1 MSTNVASF
9 KDLKPAYLKRQ
20 ITRADATPRAE
31 SIISDMADGNLVT
44 EFFFLFAG
52 FDYSESHLILALI
65 GIMGDGQDSIELYD
79 KDVAKIAGCDERTVQ
94 RWRKAYME
102 KAQKKNFWPMG
113 IEQGA
118 YVSGEKRYLPT
129 KYRITFADA
138 LEQAVAHAR
147 ASAEYRS
154 GDRLQAI
161 EKAARLFYDD
171 IPQAP
176 PSLRKGKRT
185 QSIQTPLSH
194 LTGAAKK
201 LTSAKVTLQD
211 MPEQQRRAFVN
222 GQGDELREAMEN
234 LRRQMAELEAALL
247 VEKLSVA
254 NKEVDSYTDTL
265 SGTPPDDGGVPAYVV
280 PKEEEGTTLPEPE
293 RKPTPEENAIWD
305 RAFACLNQPS
315 VTLASVEITASAPA
329 ASPPLEL
336 KYLLDAPGPALT
348 EIDDDELC
356 ERVAILIEDG
366 GLSHE
371 EAARRARAELK
382 EQWE

>member
-1 MSTNVASF
+1 MSANVASF
-9 KDLKPAYLKRQ
+9 KDYKPAYLKRR
-20 ITRADATPRAE
+20 ITQADATPRTE

-44 EFFFLFAG
+44 EFFFSFAG
-52 FDYSESHLILALI
+52 FDYSESHLILTLI
-65 GIMGDGQDSIELYD
+65 GIMGDSQDSIELYD
-79 KDVAKIAGCDERTVQ
+79 KEVAKIAGCDERTVQ

-129 KYRITFADA
+129 KYRITFAEP

-154 GDRLQAI
+154 DRLQAI
-161 EKAARLFYDD
+161 EKAARRFYDD

-194 LTGAAKK
+194 LNGAAKK

-234 LRRQMAELEAALL
+234 LRRQMAELEAALSD
-247 VEKLSVA
+247 EKLSVA
-254 NKEVDSYTDTL
+254 NKEDGSYTDIL
-265 SGTPPDDGGVPAYVV
+265 SGTPQDDEGVPAYVV

-315 VTLASVEITASAPA
+315 VTLANVEITASTPA
-329 ASPPLEL
+329 APPPLEL
-336 KYLLDAPGPALT
+336 KYLPDAPGPALT

-371 EAARRARAELK
+371 EAARRARAELQ